1 MKKGRLTLTQKR
13 GLTGYMFCIPWIV
26 GFLLF
31 FIFPVIQTAYYSF
44 NIFDK
49 VTLQPTFAG
58 LKNYVYAFSGDAQFP
73 QKLAG
78 SLMNMVEVPLILI
91 FSYFVALLLR
101 KKFKGAAIVKTIFFL
116 TVILSSDL
124 FLRMQDSVGA
134 VNNAQMNAAM
144 SESQELFTAMQAID
158 LSQYF
163 TALGISPS
171 IMNYIN
177 DAISN
182 IFSIMIRSGVQI
194 FIVLAALHSVP
205 DSMYEAANMEGST
218 AWESFWTITFP
229 MTGPTIMVNCIYT
242 IVDSFGSYLNPVVT
256 YINGISFTSFEFGYS
271 SALSWVYFLCIAII
285 IAVIFLLFRKK
296 LFYQN

>member
-101 KKFKGAAIVKTIFFL
+101 KKFKGAAIV
-116 TVILSSDL
+116 LSL
-124 FLRMQDSVGA
+124 IHIY
-134 VNNAQMNAAM
+134 AQMGKVYLRRDQLEQAMEYFELGNYRGDKVTKTTGYNKAFSEYRRDVAAKW
-144 SESQELFTAMQAID
+144 
-158 LSQYF
+158 
-163 TALGISPS
+163 LG
-171 IMNYIN
+171 
-177 DAISN
+177 
-182 IFSIMIRSGVQI
+182 
-194 FIVLAALHSVP
+194 
-205 DSMYEAANMEGST
+205 
-218 AWESFWTITFP
+218 
-229 MTGPTIMVNCIYT
+229 
-242 IVDSFGSYLNPVVT
+242 PVVVVLVVLVL
-256 YINGISFTSFEFGYS
+256 GYY
-271 SALSWVYFLCIAII
+271 V
-285 IAVIFLLFRKK
+285 FRIYRKRRRRA
-296 LFYQN
+296 

>member
-73 QKLAG
+73 QKL
-78 SLMNMVEVPLILI
+78 
-91 FSYFVALLLR
+91 
-101 KKFKGAAIVKTIFFL
+101 AIVKTIFFL

-194 FIVLAALHSVP
+194 FIFLAALHSVP

>member
-78 SLMNMVEVPLILI
+78 SLMKMVEVPLILI

-158 LSQYF
+158 LR
-163 TALGISPS
+163 ISPS

-194 FIVLAALHSVP
+194 FIFLAALHSVP

>member
-158 LSQYF
+158 LSQY
-163 TALGISPS
+163 L
-171 IMNYIN
+171 
-177 DAISN
+177 
-182 IFSIMIRSGVQI
+182 RR
-194 FIVLAALHSVP
+194 
-205 DSMYEAANMEGST
+205 
-218 AWESFWTITFP
+218 WES
-229 MTGPTIMVNCIYT
+229 
-242 IVDSFGSYLNPVVT
+242 
-256 YINGISFTSFEFGYS
+256 
-271 SALSWVYFLCIAII
+271 ALPS
-285 IAVIFLLFRKK
+285 
-296 LFYQN
+296 